1 MFPYQTLVPM
11 SGGRAVLSYSPHPLI
26 ALVCQHTGTTLLPS
40 SEIDRYL
47 KRSQHVVLKRLPIF
61 RIGLIM
67 IAIGAI
73 WTGAVFASSI
83 KQSETFSLDRM
94 TGQSM
99 SVMLKGKG
107 IGFYEI
113 SSGSFDNSVLVK
125 VLDPQGNFLA
135 IKTITNKETVNYFT
149 FNHSGEYALELT
161 NLSKKPVSLTVE
173 FGDTKYEG
181 FIISLSVVFLGAFL
195 LVLAGYLRLRRY
207 ITAQP
212 E

>member
-1 MFPYQTLVPM
+1 M
-11 SGGRAVLSYSPHPLI
+11 
-26 ALVCQHTGTTLLPS
+26 
-40 SEIDRYL
+40 
-47 KRSQHVVLKRLPIF
+47 KRLPIF